1 MDIVKTIT
9 TKIRRHNFTFRE
21 GRRIYYGLQMDTTRL
36 RITVDCVLRE
46 ITVGNGEIINY

>member
-36 RITVDCVLRE
+36 VWSLGTSASWKLPAGKSIL
-46 ITVGNGEIINY
+46 